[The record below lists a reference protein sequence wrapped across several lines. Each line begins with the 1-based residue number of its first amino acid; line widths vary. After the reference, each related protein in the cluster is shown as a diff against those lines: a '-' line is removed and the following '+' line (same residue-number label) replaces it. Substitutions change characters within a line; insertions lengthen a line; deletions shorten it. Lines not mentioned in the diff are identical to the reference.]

1 MNKKER
7 EIHESRRN
15 GLKKSSLLV
24 SNIGNDD
31 IISWTPVRGLK
42 TGMGCKGRPEKGREK
57 WHFLVWNRVRIW
69 RIARHTLTKNS
80 QEYSNTKKPFVDRV
94 LPLFSQV
101 PLIKKKFSEYI
112 QTFLNWVYQ
121 CVSHRT
127 ASLSAPLKN
136 LFTGYTGLLKL
147 TLPLG
152 SITSRAVRE
161 QDQIRE
167 SGRNGAY
174 PYVFQWRWKTRVHV

>member
-24 SNIGNDD
+24 SNND
-31 IISWTPVRGLK
+31 IISWTPVRLSGLK
-42 TGMGCKGRPEKGREK
+42 TGMGFKGRPEKGREK

-69 RIARHTLTKNS
+69 RTARHTLTKNS

-112 QTFLNWVYQ
+112 QRFLNWVYQ

-174 PYVFQWRWKTRVHV
+174 P

>member
-31 IISWTPVRGLK
+31 IISWTPVRGQVWKRVWVLK
-42 TGMGCKGRPEKGREK
+42 AGQRKGVKSDI
-57 WHFLVWNRVRIW
+57 FLVWNRVRIW
-69 RIARHTLTKNS
+69 RTARHTLTKNS

-112 QTFLNWVYQ
+112 QRFLNWVYQ

-127 ASLSAPLKN
+127 ASLPAPLKN
-136 LFTGYTGLLKL
+136 VFTGYTGLLKL
-147 TLPLG
+147 TLTLG

-161 QDQIRE
+161 QDQTRE

-174 PYVFQWRWKTRVHV
+174 P